1 MKEIRETDEHQVL
14 RLENMKQ
21 AHIFGIEIN
30 DDNQIDSNYGITSR
44 PLTAEDNKSF
54 DTVRSLA
61 VIETNEEEGL
71 TGIKEKDFPQQI
83 IYKSS

>member
-1 MKEIRETDEHQVL
+1 LKEIRETDDQQVH

-44 PLTAEDNKSF
+44 PLTAEDNKGF

>member
-1 MKEIRETDEHQVL
+1 MKH
-14 RLENMKQ
+14 

-44 PLTAEDNKSF
+44 PLTAEDNKGF
-54 DTVRSLA
+54 DKVRSLA